1 MQKVFYGAKMGVTGE
16 YSNTLRLTPV
26 HTNTVML
33 CTFALASLL
42 YNYDAVWCLVLLYTG
57 NDRLAGHWVAPC
69 YTLCVNNLK

>member
-42 YNYDAVWCLVLLYTG
+42 YMMLCGVWFYSILVMTDWQAIG
-57 NDRLAGHWVAPC
+57 RHRV
-69 YTLCVNNLK
+69 THSVSTT